1 MKRKARRPQARLRD
15 FSLRD
20 YFAATVLN
28 GLAAAGHIPFR
39 TTHQTSMDDDEDR
52 AYSASEIYRM
62 ADAMLAERDKR

>member
-1 MKRKARRPQARLRD
+1 MKRRKPKARMQD

-20 YFAATVLN
+20 YFAANVLN

-52 AYSASEIYRM
+52 AYSAREIYDM
-62 ADAMLAERDKR
+62 ADAMLAEREKR